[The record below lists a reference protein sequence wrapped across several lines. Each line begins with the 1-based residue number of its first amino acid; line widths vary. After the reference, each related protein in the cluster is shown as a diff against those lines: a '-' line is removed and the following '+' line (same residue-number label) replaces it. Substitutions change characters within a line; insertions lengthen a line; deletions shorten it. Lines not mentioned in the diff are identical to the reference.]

1 RRRRRA
7 PLFRRR
13 SRSDGASA
21 CAGLQARPGRRAHLR
36 SCRVGGGGAAGAG
49 RHDRAGDRR
58 PLPRA
63 RAALAEAQRAGA
75 ADPGAGP
82 ALRSARVDARGSG
95 AGDDGERERPVSISD
110 PGGVMKITS
119 VLYVDAIEPGLE
131 FWVGRMGFEK
141 TVEVPHEDKLGFV
154 ILVKDGTELMLQSWA
169 SVAADD
175 PSFLGNPR
183 GHSSV
188 LFIEVDDFEDT
199 KKRLAGTE
207 VV

>member
-1 RRRRRA
+1 
-7 PLFRRR
+7 
-13 SRSDGASA
+13 
-21 CAGLQARPGRRAHLR
+21 
-36 SCRVGGGGAAGAG
+36 
-49 RHDRAGDRR
+49 
-58 PLPRA
+58 
-63 RAALAEAQRAGA
+63 
-75 ADPGAGP
+75 
-82 ALRSARVDARGSG
+82 
-95 AGDDGERERPVSISD
+95 
-110 PGGVMKITS
+110 MKITS

-207 VV
+207 VVVPERTTFYGMREIFVRAPGGHVVGFATPTK